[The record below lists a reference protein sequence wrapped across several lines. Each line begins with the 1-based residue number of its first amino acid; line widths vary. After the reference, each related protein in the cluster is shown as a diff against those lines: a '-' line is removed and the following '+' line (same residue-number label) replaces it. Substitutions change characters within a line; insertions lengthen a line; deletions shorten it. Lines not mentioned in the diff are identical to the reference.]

1 MGEEAKS
8 KIMEMPLQQRLKYGY
23 KKVLDMLLVSGGIS
37 IVAVLLVY
45 FGAKTNIF
53 GAESGTVA
61 TFFLI
66 IGLANVIIVGI
77 VATMIAKKISDQV
90 IDSVLEPLQQI
101 EVVAGE
107 LVNGN
112 LHSNLEYHS
121 DDEVGKLAHDL
132 RKSIRTLG
140 TYIDDIDQTMRQFAD
155 GNFSFKPQV
164 EWKGD
169 FVGIKESI
177 VAFEESMSD
186 TVSGIQRAANEVSNG
201 AEQVAASSSDLAQG
215 ATDQAAVVEEL
226 TATLASVADQVAE
239 NAEHAKEISQKVDGL
254 GTEIMDSNG
263 QMHEMVTSMN
273 EINEASQEIG
283 KIIATINEIASQTNL
298 LALNASIE
306 AARAGEAGKGF
317 AVVASEIQKLASQS
331 DEAAG
336 EIKEIIEKLQLESEK
351 TVEDMNN
358 TKVLIHEQIGKLDA
372 TKNSFID
379 VSDGIAVSRNETAV
393 IENNAGSCDEARK
406 QINDVVSN
414 LSAIS
419 EENAASAQQTTASMQ
434 ELTATINMLAETA
447 NGLMTVSEQL
457 NNEVKFFKVK

>member
-45 FGAKTNIF
+45 FGAKANIF

-61 TFFLI
+61 TFFLV

-155 GNFSFKPQV
+155 GNFNFKPQV

-215 ATDQAAVVEEL
+215 ATDQASVVEEL

-283 KIIATINEIASQTNL
+283 KSSQQSMRLHLRQTFLHSML
-298 LALNASIE
+298 LSRQPE
-306 AARAGEAGKGF
+306 QER
-317 AVVASEIQKLASQS
+317 Q
-331 DEAAG
+331 
-336 EIKEIIEKLQLESEK
+336 EKALQLLQTRLLYLLSRVQMLLRSQQLLLSLQSRLLKKEWLLQARQHRSLRRLQAIPRLSQMRLMESQRHLRHRQ
-351 TVEDMNN
+351 MLSSR
-358 TKVLIHEQIGKLDA
+358 LIM
-372 TKNSFID
+372 
-379 VSDGIAVSRNETAV
+379 V
-393 IENNAGSCDEARK
+393 
-406 QINDVVSN
+406 
-414 LSAIS
+414 
-419 EENAASAQQTTASMQ
+419 
-434 ELTATINMLAETA
+434 
-447 NGLMTVSEQL
+447 
-457 NNEVKFFKVK
+457 

>member
-45 FGAKTNIF
+45 FGAKANIF

-61 TFFLI
+61 TFFLV

-155 GNFSFKPQV
+155 GNFNFKPQV

-306 AARAGEAGKGF
+306 AARAGEAGK
-317 AVVASEIQKLASQS
+317 A
-331 DEAAG
+331 
-336 EIKEIIEKLQLESEK
+336 LQLLQTRLLYLLSRVQMLLRSQRLLSSLQSRLLKKEWLLQARQHHSLRRLQAIPRLSQMRLMESQRHLRHRQ
-351 TVEDMNN
+351 MLSSR
-358 TKVLIHEQIGKLDA
+358 LIMA
-372 TKNSFID
+372 
-379 VSDGIAVSRNETAV
+379 
-393 IENNAGSCDEARK
+393 
-406 QINDVVSN
+406 
-414 LSAIS
+414 
-419 EENAASAQQTTASMQ
+419 
-434 ELTATINMLAETA
+434 
-447 NGLMTVSEQL
+447 
-457 NNEVKFFKVK
+457 

>member
-45 FGAKTNIF
+45 FGAKANIF

-61 TFFLI
+61 TFFLV

-121 DDEVGKLAHDL
+121 DDEIGKLAHDL

-140 TYIDDIDQTMRQFAD
+140 SYIDDIDLTMRQFAD
-155 GNFSFKPQV
+155 GNFNFKPQV

-201 AEQVAASSSDLAQG
+201 AGQVAASSRDLAQG

>member
-45 FGAKTNIF
+45 FGAKANIF

-61 TFFLI
+61 TFFLV

-140 TYIDDIDQTMRQFAD
+140 TYIDDIDQTMRQFAE
-155 GNFSFKPQV
+155 GNFNFKPQV

-169 FVGIKESI
+169 FVGILHSFME
-177 VAFEESMSD
+177 FEKSMAV
-186 TVSGIQRAANEVSNG
+186 TIKGIQNVSSEVSSA
-201 AEQVAASSSDLAQG
+201 AEQVAASSNDLADG
-215 ATDQAAVVEEL
+215 ATNQAAVVEEL
-226 TATLASVADQVAE
+226 TATVEGVSEQVE
-239 NAEHAKEISQKVDGL
+239 QNSKSAKEISGRVDEL
-254 GTEIMDSNG
+254 GGAIWESNG
-263 QMHEMVTSMN
+263 KMQEMVTSMH
-273 EINEASQEIG
+273 EINEASKQIDQ
-283 KIIATINEIASQTNL
+283 IISTINEIASQTNL

-317 AVVASEIQKLASQS
+317 AIVATNVSALATDFGNNNREIKDELQKLN
-331 DEAAG
+331 EVIAA
-336 EIKEIIEKLQLESEK
+336 IEKCE
-351 TVEDMNN
+351 
-358 TKVLIHEQIGKLDA
+358 
-372 TKNSFID
+372 
-379 VSDGIAVSRNETAV
+379 
-393 IENNAGSCDEARK
+393 
-406 QINDVVSN
+406 
-414 LSAIS
+414 
-419 EENAASAQQTTASMQ
+419 
-434 ELTATINMLAETA
+434 
-447 NGLMTVSEQL
+447 
-457 NNEVKFFKVK
+457 

>member
-37 IVAVLLVY
+37 IVAILLVY
-45 FGAKTNIF
+45 LGANANIF
-53 GAESGTVA
+53 GANSGAAV

-77 VATMIAKKISDQV
+77 VATMIAKKISAQV

-306 AARAGEAGKGF
+306 AARDRKS
-317 AVVASEIQKLASQS
+317 VV
-331 DEAAG
+331 
-336 EIKEIIEKLQLESEK
+336 
-351 TVEDMNN
+351 
-358 TKVLIHEQIGKLDA
+358 
-372 TKNSFID
+372 
-379 VSDGIAVSRNETAV
+379 
-393 IENNAGSCDEARK
+393 
-406 QINDVVSN
+406 
-414 LSAIS
+414 
-419 EENAASAQQTTASMQ
+419 
-434 ELTATINMLAETA
+434 
-447 NGLMTVSEQL
+447 
-457 NNEVKFFKVK
+457 